1 MKKVL
6 VIIAIAASL
15 IIHVFMV
22 REFSM
27 VTRDVEGGVNWLMVL
42 IFFGVMLLGI
52 LGREAYNMLVNQ
64 KPFNWTSMAIAF
76 IVSPMIF
83 GVVYGVLGNLKVDVP
98 SVINAFQNGFFW
110 NTIFEGLGP
119 KQ

>member
-1 MKKVL
+1 MNLILIIIALIASL
-6 VIIAIAASL
+6 VIHFFI
-15 IIHVFMV
+15 V
-22 REFSM
+22 RKFS
-27 VTRDVEGGVNWLMVL
+27 VVIRDAEKAVDWFMVL

-52 LGREAYNMLVNQ
+52 LGRELYNHLVNQ
-64 KPFNWTSMAIAF
+64 KPFNWTSVVIAF

-98 SVINAFQNGFFW
+98 SVICAFQNGFFW

-119 KQ
+119 T